1 MPNILTP
8 GTRVRL
14 KAHSMQEKI
23 DYPPEWVEEMD
34 EYENEI
40 VTIANYIYDN
50 QYHIKEDDRD
60 YVWHISSF
68 TIAGYTTF

>member
-50 QYHIKEDDRD
+50 QYHIK
-60 YVWHISSF
+60 
-68 TIAGYTTF
+68 